1 MLMGFSKLKKWPK
14 SVQGWQR
21 CRPKRVAVALSRAK
35 VALRM
40 FCTWP
45 RKWTGRNACATFFAV
60 SSLCLDRFCSFFR
73 FSKSQ
78 YAFLKVIFYDFF
90 CFDIHKKFYEQLYVR
105 EREEMCRKGYLP
117 RNSTDSKSAAP
128 VCKSMSQQLIFRIFS
143 KSVNSRYKG
152 FVFKVQKWLQ
162 PLLLGE
168 EHQVLALRTVF
179 LNNKKVY

>member
-21 CRPKRVAVALSRAK
+21 CRPKHVAIALSRAK

-45 RKWTGRNACATFFAV
+45 RKWSGRNACATFFAV
-60 SSLCLDRFCSFFR
+60 SSLCLHRFCSFFR

-128 VCKSMSQQLIFRIFS
+128 VCKSICQ
-143 KSVNSRYKG
+143 
-152 FVFKVQKWLQ
+152 
-162 PLLLGE
+162 
-168 EHQVLALRTVF
+168 
-179 LNNKKVY
+179 

>member
-45 RKWTGRNACATFFAV
+45 RKWSGRNACATFFAV
-60 SSLCLDRFCSFFR
+60 SSLCLDQFCSFFR

-90 CFDIHKKFYEQLYVR
+90 LFWHPQKVLWAVVCE
-105 EREEMCRKGYLP
+105 RKG
-117 RNSTDSKSAAP
+117 RDVQEGISTKKLNRFKMRCS
-128 VCKSMSQQLIFRIFS
+128 SM
-143 KSVNSRYKG
+143 
-152 FVFKVQKWLQ
+152 
-162 PLLLGE
+162 
-168 EHQVLALRTVF
+168 
-179 LNNKKVY
+179 

>member
-40 FCTWP
+40 FCTWH
-45 RKWTGRNACATFFAV
+45 RKWSGRNACAMFFAV

-90 CFDIHKKFYEQLYVR
+90 VLTSTKSFLSSCLWEKRKRCVGRDIYQETQQIQNALLQYVNLYVS
-105 EREEMCRKGYLP
+105 
-117 RNSTDSKSAAP
+117 N
-128 VCKSMSQQLIFRIFS
+128 
-143 KSVNSRYKG
+143 
-152 FVFKVQKWLQ
+152 
-162 PLLLGE
+162 
-168 EHQVLALRTVF
+168 
-179 LNNKKVY
+179 